1 MSGLADQIL
10 GLHGW
15 VALAVVFAL
24 PALESSAFL
33 GFLFPGEIAVLL
45 GGVLAYQHKVSL
57 AGALAA
63 AVGGAIIGDTIG
75 FEVGRKWG
83 RRILHGTVGR
93 LVKSDHLE
101 RAERYLAERGGKAVF
116 FGRFTAALRVLI
128 PGMAGM
134 AGMPYRTFAAYNV
147 AGGTVW
153 AIGFVILGYVAG
165 NGYKRFERVA
175 KQASL
180 LLLLAVVFVGL
191 TVFAARRVIA
201 HKDAVQAF
209 WRHQLERPF
218 VARVRQRFDRQLA
231 FLGRRLRPGGALG
244 LELTVAFAVL
254 VIAGWA
260 FGTVVADVVSRGQP
274 VGVDRPILDFFVRRR
289 TGPLTDAVQAVSL
302 LGSSAILVP
311 ATAVVGG
318 AWWWR
323 RHTWRPLALL
333 GGCYGGSVVLYTVV
347 KALVA
352 RPRPPAAL
360 AVAHFSGWSFPSGH
374 ATQATAFWGAA
385 AVVMSGSN
393 ASWPRRVTAWT
404 AALILAVAVGTSR
417 VYLGAHW
424 ASDVLGGWIAGA
436 LWLAVVAVLVAAATT
451 RRGRAGTDE
460 ATTGAKG

>member
-15 VALAVVFAL
+15 IALAVVFAV

-33 GFLFPGEIAVLL
+33 GFLFPGEITVLL

-75 FEVGRKWG
+75 FEVGKKWG
-83 RRILHGTVGR
+83 RGILHGTVGR
-93 LVKSDHLE
+93 LVKPDHLE

-153 AIGFVILGYVAG
+153 ATGFVVVGYVAG

-180 LLLLAVVFVGL
+180 LLLLAVVFVAIA
-191 TVFAARRVIA
+191 VFTARRVIA
-201 HKDAVQAF
+201 HRDAVQAF
-209 WRHQLERPF
+209 WHRQLERPA
-218 VARVRQRFDRQLA
+218 VARARQRFDRQLA

-244 LELTVAFAVL
+244 LELTVAFVVL
-254 VIAGWA
+254 AIAGWA
-260 FGTVVADVVSRGQP
+260 FGTVVADVVTRRQLGL
-274 VGVDRPILDFFVRRR
+274 DRPILDFVVRHR
-289 TGPLTDAVQAVSL
+289 TGPLTRAVEAVSL
-302 LGSSAILVP
+302 LGSSAVLIP
-311 ATAVVGG
+311 ATALIGG
-318 AWWWR
+318 SWWWR

-333 GGCYGGSVVLYTVV
+333 GGCYAGSVILYSVV

-360 AVAHFSGWSFPSGH
+360 AVAHFAGWSFPSGH
-374 ATQATAFWGAA
+374 ATQATAFWGAT
-385 AVVMSGSN
+385 AVVVSGSTT
-393 ASWPRRVTAWT
+393 SWPGRVTAWT
-404 AALILAVAVGTSR
+404 AATVLVVAIGSSR

-436 LWLAVVAVLVAAATT
+436 LWLAVVAVLVTAATT
-451 RRGRAGTDE
+451 RKGRPVPDE
-460 ATTGAKG
+460 AKPVPMS